1 MYSIEFTSQFNKQ
14 LKKLDKSVQ
23 KLIVKWLKNNLYNCE
38 NPRLHGKAL
47 TANLS
52 VYWRYRIADYR
63 LIVEIKDDKV
73 VVVAVSISH
82 RRDVYKLIK
91 DK

>member
-38 NPRLHGKAL
+38 NPRLHGKTL

-52 VYWRYRIADYR
+52 GYWRYRIADYR